1 MGSIRRLK
9 KMQSFENPKA
19 DEFNST
25 GVIMKGFL
33 KEEALEE

>member
-19 DEFNST
+19 EFNST

>member
-9 KMQSFENPKA
+9 KMQFENPKA